1 MKNKKNNVTGY
12 VRIFLLFILTLAA
25 VQCVS
30 AADLPSNPIA
40 GAMHVNVNT
49 ANSGGYYIKFDGG
62 GLNALHMTTSTSD
75 YYGQLTTTSMQSG
88 TFFISDTGG
97 RGFFNNML
105 LMIALRKPSDDEE
118 QIPDD
123 FRIKIRSSGYKWPS
137 TGVLNMPPSP
147 GNTEYV
153 SGAVDQAFTLSSF
166 GYGPQKWKPAGN
178 NDPLNYPIYGDQD
191 MSDDEEFY
199 IFFVD
204 LKVGA
209 LGENSGFSGLTD
221 NGMVKVEYT
230 IENLDSGLVAFN
242 TYGWCDEIQANQ
254 GAGVSWTN
262 RVSGEGASG
271 YVVNIVGSGGGEGGS
286 SSGKLDY
293 SSERSSSSSE
303 SWKPKVGNLNVSSI
317 PEGAKVYLD
326 GVYSGQETNASF
338 VDLPAGDYVIT
349 LELDEYE
356 TAGPETVTV
365 KSGYIIEKGYNM
377 TRGSGS
383 CFVSSVPGGADIFID
398 GKDTLWHTDSLITDV
413 KSGNHTVTVY
423 KEGYDPESANVSIKM
438 NQRSELSFTFGEEGA
453 AQETSGASGES
464 QGTPESDAAPAISVQ
479 SGKLPAEK
487 EEIGREEED
496 YADSLSQ
503 DDGGILS
510 FITAL
515 FGGFFSAQPDTAADQ
530 SEPAGLKSDS
540 SKADAVHEVPETA
553 GITEITDPV
562 TPSGEL
568 PGENISSEATGG
580 LYVTSYPDNLDIILN
595 GVKTDFSTPHYFY
608 GLKEGSHKVKV
619 TASDAA
625 KSAQKTVF
633 VIAGEDSYVKL
644 EPEVFTQKVPVTVQS
659 KYFKDSVFLIEGEY
673 PEYPFPSKVSL
684 EKSGTFITVEK
695 DGVFYTFN
703 TGYREENSAINIGNS
718 GLKDTAGSITV
729 TTEPAGASVTI
740 DGHNTCLKT
749 PCTISGITEGHHTLV
764 VSKDGYY
771 PEGENF
777 RFVNTGDLR
786 DSEYDFMLD
795 EYSYGSL
802 FIDSSPPDSMIYLKG
817 SYTGVKT
824 PHEFEYIP
832 IGSYEVEVVHNRTVF
847 KEGIVTVEPS
857 EKSGMTV
864 YNTTLSL

>member
-1 MKNKKNNVTGY
+1 MKNKKSNVAGY
-12 VRIFLLFILTLAA
+12 GKIFLLLLLAFAA

-40 GAMHVNVNT
+40 GVMHVNINT

-62 GLNALHMTTSTSD
+62 GLNALHLTTSTSD
-75 YYGQLTTTSMQSG
+75 RYGQLTTTSMQSG
-88 TFFISDTGG
+88 TFYVSDTGG

-137 TGVLNMPPSP
+137 TGILNMPPTAE
-147 GNTEYV
+147 NTEYV
-153 SGAVDQAFTLSSF
+153 SGAVDKAFTLSSF
-166 GYGPQKWKPAGN
+166 SYGPQKWKPAGS

-199 IFFVD
+199 LFFVD

-209 LGENSGFSGLTD
+209 LGENCGLTGLTD

-242 TYGWCDEIQANQ
+242 TYGWCAENQANQ
-254 GAGVSWTN
+254 GEGISWTN
-262 RVSGEGASG
+262 RVSGEGSSG
-271 YVVNIVGSGGGEGGS
+271 YVVNIIGSGGGEGGS

-293 SSERSSSSSE
+293 SSDSSSGSSE
-303 SWKPKVGNLNVSSI
+303 SWKPKVGNLNISSV

-338 VDLPAGDYVIT
+338 VDLPAGDYIIT
-349 LELDEYE
+349 LELEEYE
-356 TAGPETVTV
+356 SAGPETVTV
-365 KSGYIIEKGYNM
+365 KNGYIIEKGFNM
-377 TRGSGS
+377 SRGSGS
-383 CFVSSVPGGADIFID
+383 CFISSTPDGADIFID
-398 GKDTLWHTDSLITDV
+398 GKDTLWHTNSLITDII
-413 KSGNHTVTVY
+413 SGNHTVTVY
-423 KEGYDPESANVSIKM
+423 RDGYEPQSSNVSIKM
-438 NQRSELSFTFGEEGA
+438 NQRSELSFTFGGEDA
-453 AQETSGASGES
+453 AQEISGASGES

-479 SGKLPAEK
+479 SANLPAEK
-487 EEIGREEED
+487 EEIGGEEED
-496 YADSLSQ
+496 YAESLSQ
-503 DDGGILS
+503 DDGGIFS

-540 SKADAVHEVPETA
+540 SKAGAVQEVPETA
-553 GITEITDPV
+553 GITEITDQV
-562 TPSGEL
+562 TSSGEN
-568 PGENISSEATGG
+568 PGENLPSEATGG
-580 LYVTSYPDNLDIILN
+580 LYVASYPDNLDITLN
-595 GVKTDFSTPHYFY
+595 GVKTDVKTPHYFY
-608 GLKEGSHKVKV
+608 GLKEGSHKVRV
-619 TASDAA
+619 AASDAV

-633 VIAGEDSYVKL
+633 IIAGEDSYVKL
-644 EPEVFTQKVPVTVQS
+644 EPEFFTQIVPVTIQS

-703 TGYREENSAINIGNS
+703 TAYREENSVINIGNS
-718 GLKDTAGSITV
+718 GLKDTVGSITV
-729 TTEPAGASVTI
+729 TTEPDGASVMI
-740 DGHNTCLKT
+740 DGHNTGLIT
-749 PCTISGITEGHHTLV
+749 PCTVWGITEGHHTLV
-764 VSKDGYY
+764 LSKAGYY

-777 RFVNTGDLR
+777 RFVNSGELR
-786 DSEYDFMLD
+786 DSEYNFILD

-802 FIDSSPPDSMIYLKG
+802 FIDSSPPGSMIYLKG

-824 PHEFEYIP
+824 PHKFEYIP
-832 IGSYEVEVVHNRTVF
+832 IGSYGVGIVYNRTVF
-847 KEGIVTVEPS
+847 KESIVTVEPY
-857 EKSGMTV
+857 EKSGITV
-864 YNTTLSL
+864 YNTTLDI